1 MKKQTD
7 RAKLTKWQER
17 LATNEAAYAAQLSKM
32 DEREA
37 LYIGTRRL
45 RDIVD
50 GETKTEA
57 VHVRNLCAEII
68 EAQTDSNIPQPKVT
82 ARREKDEGKAKLIED
97 MLRGELDRM
106 PFEMLNDMMER
117 TVPIQGGAAFLVEWD
132 NTRRTHYTVGELAV
146 SVLHPKQ
153 IIPQNGVYTGIEDMD
168 YIILKVPQTKESIGR
183 RYGVSVQDE
192 SETEPDIKGST
203 GEAAAADLVTQY
215 IAYYRNDKG
224 GIGLYS
230 WVGDTQLEDLEDY
243 QARRLRRCKKCG
255 ATEPADLTP
264 IETPPE
270 LLRAAYG
277 ANFAAALPL
286 DTPGALPPFDRGADP
301 FAGMPDGTGRGMQP
315 PTVRRGRGKCCP
327 YCGCDSFE
335 ESEEEYEELYV
346 PVRRSDG
353 TEIGG
358 TAESAGALGTEL
370 DGAGLP
376 LTQSA
381 AQPMRIPFYKPDIFP
396 VLLQRNVSVYG
407 KFLGDS
413 DMDKIADQQNTT
425 NRIEAKI
432 IDKLLKSGSYL
443 TLPNDAS
450 IRVDAEDCK
459 VIRIENPADKTLI
472 GVYDLQGN
480 ISQDIAYLAQV
491 YEEARQ
497 LIGITDSFQGRT
509 DATAT
514 SGKAKEFAAAQSAG
528 RLESKRVMKNAAYA
542 ALFEA
547 MFKFKLAYTDEPRPV
562 LCRDLHGNAEYREFN
577 RFDFLEQDAAG
588 EWCWNDQFLFS
599 CDTSAPLASNR
610 EAMWQETRMNLQTGA
625 FGDPAQLET
634 LILFWSKMELLHY
647 PGAGETRTY
656 LEEALKKREE
666 EKQQQMQLQQQQM
679 QLRQMQQAQRQAA
692 QQQQMQDAAQAQNE
706 QAAQRYA
713 QSEIIRRAREDAARD
728 AASGGMPQGQAPA
741 MPDAADTAGTI
752 AF

>member
-1 MKKQTD
+1 MRAKTD
-7 RAKLTKWQER
+7 REKLKKWQER
-17 LATNEAAYAAQLSKM
+17 LATNEAAYMDEISRM

-37 LYIGTRRL
+37 LYRGTRSL

-50 GETKTEA
+50 GDTKTEA
-57 VHVRNLCAEII
+57 VHVRNICAEII

-97 MLRGELDRM
+97 MIRGELDRM

-117 TVPIQGGAAFLVEWD
+117 TVPIQGGAAFLLEWD
-132 NTRRTHYTVGELAV
+132 NTKHTHFTVGELSV

-168 YIILKVPQTKESIGR
+168 YIILKIPQTKEYIQR
-183 RYGVSVQDE
+183 RYGVCVKDE
-192 SETEPDIKGST
+192 SEEEPDIKGSD
-203 GEAAAADLVTQY
+203 GETEAADLVTQY
-215 IAYYRNDKG
+215 IAYYRNENG

-230 WVGDTQLEDLEDY
+230 WVGDTQIEDLEDY

-255 ATEPADLTP
+255 ATEPAEVTP
-264 IETPPE
+264 IETPQD
-270 LLRAAYG
+270 LMRAAYG
-277 ANFAAALPL
+277 SIFAPA
-286 DTPGALPPFDRGADP
+286 DSETDGAPSFPIVQKR
-301 FAGMPDGTGRGMQP
+301 TTQSR
-315 PTVRRGRGKCCP
+315 KSCP
-327 YCGCDSFE
+327 YCGCDKFE
-335 ESEEEYEELYV
+335 ESTEEFEELYV
-346 PVRRSDG
+346 PVKRSDG
-353 TEIGG
+353 SFIGG
-358 TAESAGALGTEL
+358 VQQRQTASHEKFDAS
-370 DGAGLP
+370 GLP
-376 LTQSA
+376 VLQTEE
-381 AQPMRIPFYKPDIFP
+381 QPTRIPFYKPDIFP

-407 KFLGDS
+407 RFLGDS

-450 IRVDAEDCK
+450 IAVDAEDCK
-459 VIRIENPADKTLI
+459 VIRIDNPADKTLI

-497 LIGITDSFQGRT
+497 LIGITDSFQGRL

-562 LCRDLHGNAEYREFN
+562 LCKDVHGNAQYKEFN
-577 RFDFLEQDAAG
+577 RFDFLEQDESG
-588 EWCWNDQFLFS
+588 EWVWNDQFLFS
-599 CDTSAPLASNR
+599 CDTSAPLAANR

-625 FGDPAQLET
+625 FGDPAQIET

-647 PGAGETRTY
+647 PGAGETRAY
-656 LEEALKKREE
+656 LEEALKRREA
-666 EKQQQMQLQQQQM
+666 EKQQMQQQQM
-679 QLRQMQQAQRQAA
+679 LQRQMQQQ
-692 QQQQMQDAAQAQNE
+692 QAQPQKGGLSDGMG
-706 QAAQRYA
+706 QARHTVPRDTEAD
-713 QSEIIRRAREDAARD
+713 ILRRARMDAERD
-728 AASGGMPQGQAPA
+728 AQMGTQTGGEPFLGSL
-741 MPDAADTAGTI
+741 
-752 AF
+752 